1 MLNRTLICTLICTSC
16 FASSTC
22 CAGPRT
28 VPDFEVHAKVEKKDA
43 MLNFDK
49 GAAAATI
56 TKEHLDSIAGVTSDF
71 PGGPVP
77 AYIVF
82 DESVTEEQLMK
93 LANFQGRLKGS
104 VQCKRIRLGDSPLF
118 PHLKSAVLA
127 EQCVIKSIN
136 H

>member
-1 MLNRTLICTLICTSC
+1 MLIRTLICTLC
-16 FASSTC
+16 FASSSYAQTS
-22 CAGPRT
+22 RT
-28 VPDFEVHAKVEKKDA
+28 VPDFEVHAKAEKKNA
-43 MLNFDK
+43 LLNFDK
-49 GAAAATI
+49 GAAAATV
-56 TKEHLDSIAGVTSDF
+56 TKEQLDSIAGTTSDF

-82 DESVTEEQLMK
+82 DESVTEEKLMQ